1 MPKLLRAIHANRGIE
16 AAYRKRLKNLIA
28 EMAASIEY
36 WTAAAYK
43 KYPPRMLAEIAQDA
57 TPSDQIKK
65 VLDDLAVRWTRRFE
79 EEAPKV
85 AQAYANG
92 LFKATDSAFMAALR
106 DAGFSVKFKM
116 TPTVRDVLN
125 ASVAENVALIR
136 SIPAQYL
143 QKIEGD
149 VMRTYATGKD
159 LQALVKGIK
168 AAHPVT
174 DRRAAL
180 IARDQT
186 NKATAVVTRAR
197 QMELGITQAKWMH
210 SGGGKEPRPDHVAAN
225 GTIYEIAKGCKIS
238 GEFIQPGESINCRC
252 TSRAIL
258 PF

>member
-1 MPKLLRAIHANRGIE
+1 MTKLLRAIHANRGIE
-16 AAYRKRLKNLIA
+16 ATYRRRLKALIK
-28 EMAASIEY
+28 EMSSSVEY

-57 TPSDQIKK
+57 SPSERIKK
-65 VLDDLAVRWTRRFE
+65 IFDDLAARWIKRFDD
-79 EEAPKV
+79 EAPKV

-92 LFKATDSAFMAALR
+92 LFKATDAAFMAALKE
-106 DAGFSVKFKM
+106 AGFVVQFRM
-116 TPTVRDVLN
+116 TPAVRDVLN
-125 ASVAENVALIR
+125 ASVAENVALIK

-143 QKIEGD
+143 QKIEGE
-149 VMRTYATGKD
+149 VMRAYTSGKD
-159 LQALVKGIK
+159 LQALVKGIQ
-168 AAHPVT
+168 AARPVT

-186 NKATAVVTRAR
+186 SKANAVVTRAR

-225 GTIYEIAKGCKIS
+225 GTIYEIDKGCKIS
-238 GEFIQPGESINCRC
+238 GEFIQPGEEINCRC
-252 TSRAIL
+252 TCRAIL